1 MKMYTLVLLFFFTE
15 TFFAVT
21 ATHMMYVIMVIN
33 SS

>member
-1 MKMYTLVLLFFFTE
+1 MYTLVLLFFLPKL
-15 TFFAVT
+15 FFAVT